1 MTTFWIIAVGFIL
14 IALAFVIPPL
24 LRKNTYLP
32 ENDSALQ
39 ANLGIYK
46 ERLAELQQENL
57 NNEQFAA
64 AKLEL
69 DKLLAQDV
77 KKTEPNQSQPRA
89 RWISILVIILLPA
102 LAVGG
107 YFKYGS
113 PQLIDPAAPENPHS
127 NSHGQMP
134 KDFESMVAK
143 LEQRLQEK
151 PDDIQGWQ
159 MLGKSYAMLENY
171 SKAVQAYQH
180 VLALGGDKDAQ
191 VLADA
196 AEMNALA
203 HEGQLAGQPSVLIK
217 TALQIDPNNEKALWL
232 SGVAAIQQGEYAQAV
247 QTWERLLSIF
257 PADET
262 ESRKVIEQQIAEA
275 RTLMKKSGQLVDFAT
290 PSTAAT
296 AEPLAQPPA
305 VVEQVKITV
314 QVSLDPALQDK
325 VRPTDTLFIYAKAT
339 SGMQM
344 PLAIVRKMATELPI
358 TVVLDDSTAMSP
370 QMKLSKF
377 KQVSVFARISSSG
390 TAMPQSGDLQGSVT
404 PVDVTTPDNIIIQI
418 NQQLP

>member
-1 MTTFWIIAVGFIL
+1 MTTFWIIAAGFIL
-14 IALAFVIPPL
+14 VALAFVIPPL
-24 LRKNTYLP
+24 LRKNTNLP
-32 ENDSALQ
+32 ENDSALH
-39 ANLGIYK
+39 ANLSIYK

-57 NNEQFAA
+57 NSEQFAA

-77 KKTEPNQSQPRA
+77 QETVPNQRQPRA
-89 RWISILVIILLPA
+89 RWVSILVIILLPA
-102 LAVGG
+102 LVVGG

-113 PQLIDPAAPENPHS
+113 PQLIEPAVQENPHS

-143 LEQRLQEK
+143 LEQRLKEN

-171 SKAVQAYQH
+171 AKAVHAYQQ

-203 HEGQLAGQPSVLIK
+203 NEGQLAGQSSVLIK

-232 SGVAAIQQGEYAQAV
+232 SGVVAIQQGEYGQAV

-262 ESRKVIEQQIAEA
+262 ESRKIIEQQIAEA
-275 RTLMKKSGQLVDFAT
+275 RALMNKSGQMTDFAT
-290 PSTAAT
+290 PSTAT

-305 VVEQVKITV
+305 VVEQAKITV

-325 VRPTDTLFIYAKAT
+325 VRPTDTLFIYAKAI

-344 PLAIVRKMATELPI
+344 PLAIVRRMATELPI
-358 TVVLDDSTAMSP
+358 TVVLDDGTAMSP

-377 KQVSVFARISSSG
+377 KQVAVFARISSSG
-390 TAMPQSGDLQGSVT
+390 TAMQQSGDLQGSVS
-404 PVDVTTPDNIIIQI
+404 PVDVTTPDNVIIQI

>member
-1 MTTFWIIAVGFIL
+1 MTTFWIMAVGFIL

-24 LRKNTYLP
+24 LRKNTSFT

-77 KKTEPNQSQPRA
+77 RKTEPNQSQPRA

-113 PQLIDPAAPENPHS
+113 PQFIDPVAQENPHADA
-127 NSHGQMP
+127 HGQMP

-143 LEQRLQEK
+143 LEQRLKEK
-151 PDDIQGWQ
+151 PDDMQGWQ

-171 SKAVQAYQH
+171 SKAVQAYQQ

-203 HEGQLAGQPSVLIK
+203 NEGQLAGQSSVLVK

-232 SGVAAIQQGEYAQAV
+232 SGVASIQQGEYAQAV
-247 QTWERLLSIF
+247 HTWERLLSIF

-275 RTLMKKSGQLVDFAT
+275 RVLIKKSGQLVDFAT
-290 PSTAAT
+290 PSTTT

-305 VVEQVKITV
+305 VVAQVKITV

>member
-1 MTTFWIIAVGFIL
+1 MTTFWIIAAGFTL

-24 LRKNTYLP
+24 LRKNTELP
-32 ENDSALQ
+32 ENDRALQ
-39 ANLGIYK
+39 TNLSIYK

-57 NNEQFAA
+57 SDEQFAA

-77 KKTEPNQSQPRA
+77 RKTELNQSQPRA

-113 PQLIDPAAPENPHS
+113 PQFIDPVAQENPHA

-143 LEQRLQEK
+143 LEQRLKDK

-171 SKAVQAYQH
+171 PKAVQAYQQ

-191 VLADA
+191 LLADA

-203 HEGQLAGQPSVLIK
+203 NEGQLAGQPSVLIK
-217 TALQIDPNNEKALWL
+217 TALQIDPNHEKALWL
-232 SGVAAIQQGEYAQAV
+232 AGVALIQQGEYAQAV
-247 QTWERLLSIF
+247 QTWEHLLKVF

-262 ESRKVIEQQIAEA
+262 ESRKIIEQQIAEA
-275 RTLMKKSGQLVDFAT
+275 RVLMKQSGQLVDFAT
-290 PSTAAT
+290 PSTT
-296 AEPLAQPPA
+296 TTETLVQPPA
-305 VVEQVKITV
+305 VVPQAKITV
-314 QVSLDPALQDK
+314 QVSLDPALKDK
-325 VRPTDTLFIYAKAT
+325 VQPTDTLFIYAKAT

-404 PVDVTTPDNIIIQI
+404 PVDVTTPDNVIIQI

>member
-1 MTTFWIIAVGFIL
+1 MTTFWIIAAGFTL

-57 NNEQFAA
+57 DNEQFAT

-77 KKTEPNQSQPRA
+77 RKADPNQSQPRA
-89 RWISILVIILLPA
+89 RWISIPVVILLPA

-113 PQLIDPAAPENPHS
+113 PQLIEPVAQENPHP
-127 NSHGQMP
+127 NAHGQMP
-134 KDFESMVAK
+134 KDFESMVTK
-143 LEQRLQEK
+143 LEQRLKDNPE
-151 PDDIQGWQ
+151 DMQGWQ

-171 SKAVQAYQH
+171 SKAVQAYQQ

-191 VLADA
+191 LLTDA
-196 AEMNALA
+196 AEMSALA
-203 HEGQLAGQPSVLIK
+203 NEGQLAGQPSVLVK

-232 SGVAAIQQGEYAQAV
+232 SGVALIQQGEYAQAV
-247 QTWERLLSIF
+247 QTWEHLLKVF
-257 PADET
+257 PADEN
-262 ESRKVIEQQIAEA
+262 ESRKIIEQQIAEA
-275 RTLMKKSGQLVDFAT
+275 RVLIKKSGQMVDFAT
-290 PSTAAT
+290 PSTTT
-296 AEPLAQPPA
+296 AETLAQPPA
-305 VVEQVKITV
+305 VVKQAKITV

-339 SGMQM
+339 SGPPM

-377 KQVSVFARISSSG
+377 KQVSVFARVSSSG

-404 PVDVTTPDNIIIQI
+404 PVDVTTPDNVIIQI

>member
-1 MTTFWIIAVGFIL
+1 MTTFWIIAAGFTL

-24 LRKNTYLP
+24 LRKNTTFT

-57 NNEQFAA
+57 SSEQFAA

-69 DKLLAQDV
+69 DKLLAQDM
-77 KKTEPNQSQPRA
+77 KETESNQAQPRA
-89 RWISILVIILLPA
+89 RWVGILVIILLPA

-113 PQLIDPAAPENPHS
+113 PQFIDPVAQESPHA
-127 NSHGQMP
+127 NAHGQMP

-143 LEQRLQEK
+143 LEQRLKEK
-151 PDDIQGWQ
+151 PDDMQGWQ

-171 SKAVQAYQH
+171 AKAVQAYQQ

-203 HEGQLAGQPSVLIK
+203 NEGQLAGQPSVLVK

-232 SGVAAIQQGEYAQAV
+232 SGVAAIQQGEYGQAV

-275 RTLMKKSGQLVDFAT
+275 RVLMKKSGQIVDFAT
-290 PSTAAT
+290 PSTTT
-296 AEPLAQPPA
+296 AETLAQPPA
-305 VVEQVKITV
+305 VVEHAKITV

-325 VRPTDTLFIYAKAT
+325 VRPGDTLFIYAKAT

-377 KQVSVFARISSSG
+377 KQVGVFARISSSG

-404 PVDVTTPDNIIIQI
+404 PVDVATSDTIIIQI